1 MNKTTLQKISGHV
14 YWMPP
19 AKPNRPSLGAVVGE
33 DRVVMLDAGA
43 SIAHAREFLYQQ
55 KICRA

>member
-1 MNKTTLQKISGHV
+1 MTKISDHV

-19 AKPNRPSLGAVVGE
+19 AKPDRPSLGAVVGE

-43 SIAHAREFLYQQ
+43 SSAHAREFLEQLAELGVS
-55 KICRA
+55 RP